1 MSGFIDLGPLSFFLL
16 ISPANL
22 NESLALIQV
31 EFYSGRI
38 FLVVGFSLSLAEIYH
53 AIPFWPTEFLL
64 KSQWIAL
71 WEFPS
76 MLFVVFPLWVLI
88 HYFFFLLFT
97 VSLVF
102 LFGLILFGTRFFLDV
117 DVLFSFP
124 G

>member
-88 HYFFFLLFT
+88 HYFFFC
-97 VSLVF
+97 F
-102 LFGLILFGTRFFLDV
+102 LQ
-117 DVLFSFP
+117 
-124 G
+124 

>member
-38 FLVVGFSLSLAEIYH
+38 FLVVGFSLSLAEIDH

-71 WEFPS
+71 WELPS
-76 MLFVVFPLWVLI
+76 MLFVVFPLWLLI
-88 HYFFFLLFT
+88 HYFFFAFYSESC
-97 VSLVF
+97 VSLWVNSVWDSV
-102 LFGLILFGTRFFLDV
+102 LSGCGC
-117 DVLFSFP
+117 LFSFP

>member
-53 AIPFWPTEFLL
+53 AIPFWPTELLL

-76 MLFVVFPLWVLI
+76 MLFVVFQNLVAFNTL
-88 HYFFFLLFT
+88 FFFFC
-97 VSLVF
+97 F
-102 LFGLILFGTRFFLDV
+102 LQ
-117 DVLFSFP
+117 
-124 G
+124 